1 MSSPT
6 SQESLNEAS
15 KLNPPETSEEIST
28 EALWDKIGFHKPLAG
43 FTFNL
48 IFAVISQLISV
59 FIAGILVNIFY
70 PYPES
75 NGYRGVVSG
84 IFALFYTAMDLG
96 TNMIMER
103 FIAEARIKNPKRMLQ
118 YIQFYIWYQAFT
130 GLAQTTVV
138 TLYALFIVP
147 NTNLGYGMW
156 LMLIV
161 AVYQYPGFL
170 GVFGSVLGSLQQYHR
185 TAILGFISGE
195 AFSRICELSFVF
207 LGRMYGQAHPEIG
220 EIMGIA
226 IGANIGI
233 YIKDFF
239 SMWLSAYYFSKA
251 MKTQGI
257 KARDCFRVQFDRKLI
272 KECITFGIKTG
283 LPNLIGTAMGFII
296 LMEYVTFMPQYTTFA
311 TLSGLI
317 GGISN
322 FVNWG
327 SISAP
332 TPLIAESYLNGKK
345 KLTQYYA
352 TQTFRYITL
361 FQFMF
366 LPSIL
371 TIYMVLPKFFVV
383 FDMEQYALAI
393 PFFFPTLIGQIQQ
406 PYTNF
411 ADALQL
417 GTNHP
422 NSLMILRFT
431 EESMK
436 IFFVTLWVVILQL
449 PLNMGQSAVI
459 WILPCG
465 VLPAILWKTI
475 MGYIYVHKKIVPLKI
490 NAWQNLG
497 APLIAG
503 GTIFA
508 GLALF
513 VTYAFPALEAVLTF
527 IPTVFI
533 SIILL
538 IILLLFGYLPFT
550 AYLGGWDTESM
561 RDFARAAQMSGPSR
575 FFVMPMYKLTAKAAA
590 KSRLHNRFRIPAEEA
605 MKEARELLEIK
616 IAHQKSKE

>member
-1 MSSPT
+1 MPSPPSPEQHDEIT
-6 SQESLNEAS
+6 KE
-15 KLNPPETSEEIST
+15 NPPEPSEKITT
-28 EALWDKIGFHKPLAG
+28 EDLWNKIGFHKPLAG

-48 IFAVISQLISV
+48 LFAVISQIISV

-75 NGYRGVVSG
+75 NGYRNVVAG
-84 IFALFYTAMDLG
+84 IFTLFYTTMDLG
-96 TNMIMER
+96 THMIMER
-103 FIAEARIKNPKRMLQ
+103 FIAEARIKNPQRMLQ
-118 YIQFYIWYQAFT
+118 YVQYFIWYQAFT
-130 GLAQTTVV
+130 GLVQTTIV

-147 NTNLGYGMW
+147 NTNLAYGIW

-161 AVYQYPGFL
+161 ATYQYPGFL
-170 GVFGSVLGSLQQYHR
+170 SVFGGVLGSLQQYHR

-195 AFSRICELSFVF
+195 GFSRVCEFTFVF
-207 LGRMYGQAHPEIG
+207 LGRMYGQAHPEVG

-239 SMWLSAYYFSKA
+239 SMWLSASYFSKA

-257 KARDCFRVQFDRKLI
+257 RARDCFRVQFGWKLV
-272 KECITFGIKTG
+272 KECVTFGIKTG
-283 LPNLIGTAMGFII
+283 AANLIGTAMGFII
-296 LMEYVTFMPQYTTFA
+296 LWEYLLYMPQYTTFA
-311 TLSGLI
+311 TLSGLM
-317 GGISN
+317 GSISN

-345 KLTQYYA
+345 KLTQYYVS
-352 TQTFRYITL
+352 QTFRYITL
-361 FQFMF
+361 FQMMF

-371 TIYMVLPKFFVV
+371 TIYLVLPKFFVV
-383 FDMEQYALAI
+383 FNMEQYALAI
-393 PFFFPTLIGQIQQ
+393 SFFFPTLIAQIQQ

-411 ADALQL
+411 ADSIQL

-449 PLNMGQSAVI
+449 PLTMGLNATI

-475 MGYIYVHKKIVPLKI
+475 AGYIYAHKKIVPIKI
-490 NAWQNLG
+490 NLWQNLG

-503 GTIFA
+503 GTIFG

-513 VTYAFPALEAVLTF
+513 LTFAFPAIEAVITF

-550 AYLGGWDTESM
+550 AYLGGWDTESL
-561 RDFARAAQMSGPSR
+561 RDFARAAQMSGPSK
-575 FFVMPMYKLTAKAAA
+575 FFVMPMYKLTARAAA
-590 KSRLHNRFRIPAEEA
+590 RSRLHNRFRIPAEEA

-616 IAHQKSKE
+616 RVHEQSK